1 MKFLEMWIK
10 DIDKTVVKI
19 ISSPSYQYVNCYI
32 DVELCVF
39 DWLFIDSFI
48 DLFFCKLATCPL
60 RDTAIH
66 IDVDED
72 VT

>member
-1 MKFLEMWIK
+1 MWIK

-19 ISSPSYQYVNCYI
+19 ISGSSYQYVNCYI
-32 DVELCVF
+32 HVEPCVF